1 MGDEQG
7 SIRVVTGA
15 RDGVGRAPAREDVW
29 CVRGEARALIVED
42 LAVGDATIDAR
53 LVTYGFG
60 VDVWDLGDRLLA
72 RVADG
77 WRATDADEGEGAQ
90 RERFFVSGDC
100 GRSWAELDPSDARDF
115 EHRRVE
121 DALVARVDRWP
132 ASWC

>member
-7 SIRVVTGA
+7 SIHVVVGA
-15 RDGVGRAPAREDVW
+15 RDGGARDPAREDVW

-42 LAVGDATIDAR
+42 LAVGDARIDAR

-77 WRATDADEGEGAQ
+77 WRATDADEGAQ
-90 RERFFVSGDC
+90 RERFFVSEDRG
-100 GRSWAELDPSDARDF
+100 GSWVEIQSSDARDF
-115 EHRRVE
+115 EHRRVDE
-121 DALVARVDRWP
+121 ALVARVDRWP
-132 ASWC
+132 GSWC